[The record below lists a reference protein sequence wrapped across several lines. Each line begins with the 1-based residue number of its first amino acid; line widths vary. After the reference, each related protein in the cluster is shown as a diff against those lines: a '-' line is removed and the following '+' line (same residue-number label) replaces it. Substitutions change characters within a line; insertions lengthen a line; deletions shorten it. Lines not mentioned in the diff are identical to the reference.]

1 MRFRLKLFLDHKKGE
16 LPVGRRKSATEID
29 QFCSVFEAIDR
40 GRQTVT
46 KDDAI
51 QLWFAMERELEEP
64 PLVLTEKLLRQA
76 VARLYEILR
85 VQRALT

>member
-1 MRFRLKLFLDHKKGE
+1 M
-16 LPVGRRKSATEID
+16 
-29 QFCSVFEAIDR
+29 
-40 GRQTVT
+40 T

-76 VARLYEILR
+76 LAKLYAILGTR
-85 VQRALT
+85 RILAE